1 MTVLKSTLP
10 SKRPAGTARITHDEV
25 LRGAEPEATPPPP
38 AAQVRD
44 RPGRSPCKQPAP
56 SGCDS
61 LSGAAAHPPHPPHP
75 SRLSAGVSL
84 PWSPRQLPHVAAC
97 SRNCRSVPRWRG
109 QQSGTRTCLRPTQGP
124 RLLAADLR
132 DRAGAPLRGRPLLL
146 RTSSS
151 GLGKAPRTRCSAEES
166 GRTAQ
171 HRWVTVCV
179 HSVCPCGRVR
189 KEASGRKGT
198 SRLLVRRCGQGNFR

>member
-1 MTVLKSTLP
+1 MES
-10 SKRPAGTARITHDEV
+10 E
-25 LRGAEPEATPPPP
+25 
-38 AAQVRD
+38 
-44 RPGRSPCKQPAP
+44 
-56 SGCDS
+56 
-61 LSGAAAHPPHPPHP
+61 AAAA
-75 SRLSAGVSL
+75 RGGLLQKL
-84 PWSPRQLPHVAAC
+84 PFGATVAWPTE
-97 SRNCRSVPRWRG
+97 RD
-109 QQSGTRTCLRPTQGP
+109 RTCLRPTQGP

-132 DRAGAPLRGRPLLL
+132 DRAGAPLRGRPLPL